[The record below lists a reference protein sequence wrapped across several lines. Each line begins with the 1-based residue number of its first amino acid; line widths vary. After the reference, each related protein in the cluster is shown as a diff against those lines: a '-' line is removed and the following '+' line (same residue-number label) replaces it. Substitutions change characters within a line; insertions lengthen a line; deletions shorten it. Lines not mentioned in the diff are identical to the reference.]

1 MRDEKEEW
9 KQTSCWWSKVSLLPD
24 FLSLISLGDAS
35 DYPGG
40 CPFLFLASSERRC
53 CECGGALG

>member
-35 DYPGG
+35 DYPVWL
-40 CPFLFLASSERRC
+40 PFSISYILWTKML
-53 CECGGALG
+53 